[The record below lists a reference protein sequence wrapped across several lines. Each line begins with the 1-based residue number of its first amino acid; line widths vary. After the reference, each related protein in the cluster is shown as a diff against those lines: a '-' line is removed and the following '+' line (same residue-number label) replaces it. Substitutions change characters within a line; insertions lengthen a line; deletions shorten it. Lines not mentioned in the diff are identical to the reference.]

1 MKLLLKLSHTID
13 QLNEQLGQLSA
24 WLVVI
29 TIVIGFTNVFTRYVG
44 RFVGLR
50 LSSNLAIELQWY
62 LYTLIFF
69 TGFAYI
75 LKHGVN
81 VRVDFLSSKWPRR
94 RQVWIDIVGH
104 LLFLVPFC
112 LIAIYVT
119 INPVLLSWGRL
130 PDGSW
135 GNWEVSPDPD
145 GLPRAPIK
153 SMIIVA
159 FTCLLLQ
166 TLSEL
171 IKYVAFLKGV
181 PTLPNLAT
189 PEEKTPLRVE

>member
-13 QLNEQLGQLSA
+13 QFNEQLGNLST

-29 TIVIGFTNVFTRYVG
+29 TIVIGFTNVLTRYIG

-75 LKHGVN
+75 LKNGVN
-81 VRVDFLSSKWPRR
+81 VRVDFLSSKWTRR

-135 GNWEVSPDPD
+135 GNWEVSPDPN

-159 FTCLLLQ
+159 FGCLLLQ

-189 PEEKTPLRVE
+189 PEEKTPLRIE